1 MNIVDYVII
10 GIIGISVLFGLYRG
24 FIASVLNMGCGLMSF
39 LASFWVSPKLA
50 AAVQSNQSFLNM
62 LLHYTDASSRIGDL
76 ETAITNVA
84 TLTSQS
90 INSILE
96 KVNLPAPLDTLL
108 RVNLENNVYASS
120 GLSTVSDYVSQTILQ
135 ASINIICFLVSF
147 LVLYIVLAIV
157 LNLLKAVFRF
167 PVLKQLNGL
176 AGGAFGFLRG
186 LLVCLVLFTLVPLV
200 QTVIPLDMVKTEQG
214 PGYGAAMLAMVGCG
228 KFASVQEAAD
238 ALVETASTTEP
249 DAALTVRY
257 EARYQNFKKLY
268 PALKEFFAVTV

>member
-108 RVNLENNVYASS
+108 R
-120 GLSTVSDYVSQTILQ
+120 
-135 ASINIICFLVSF
+135 
-147 LVLYIVLAIV
+147 
-157 LNLLKAVFRF
+157 
-167 PVLKQLNGL
+167 
-176 AGGAFGFLRG
+176 
-186 LLVCLVLFTLVPLV
+186 
-200 QTVIPLDMVKTEQG
+200 
-214 PGYGAAMLAMVGCG
+214 
-228 KFASVQEAAD
+228 AD
-238 ALVETASTTEP
+238 E
-249 DAALTVRY
+249 AALTQAQAEHAQTETQREQVLSDLGKA
-257 EARYQNFKKLY
+257 EALEAARGKLAEAESAWTEAQAEMKAAQA
-268 PALKEFFAVTV
+268 ALDTATASQP

>member
-135 ASINIICFLVSF
+135 ASINIICFLV
-147 LVLYIVLAIV
+147 LYIVLAIV

-167 PVLKQLNGL
+167 PILKQLNGL

-200 QTVIPLDMVKTEQG
+200 QTVIPLDMVNDLIAQST
-214 PGYGAAMLAMVGCG
+214 LAPIFSNGNLILAIMNG
-228 KFASVQEAAD
+228 K
-238 ALVETASTTEP
+238 L
-249 DAALTVRY
+249 
-257 EARYQNFKKLY
+257 
-268 PALKEFFAVTV
+268 

>member
-147 LVLYIVLAIV
+147 LVLYIVLA
-157 LNLLKAVFRF
+157 
-167 PVLKQLNGL
+167 NGL

-200 QTVIPLDMVKTEQG
+200 QTVIPLDMVNDLIAQST
-214 PGYGAAMLAMVGCG
+214 LAPIFSNGNLILAIMNG
-228 KFASVQEAAD
+228 K
-238 ALVETASTTEP
+238 L
-249 DAALTVRY
+249 
-257 EARYQNFKKLY
+257 
-268 PALKEFFAVTV
+268 

>member
-84 TLTSQS
+84 TLTS
-90 INSILE
+90 ILE

-167 PVLKQLNGL
+167 PILKQLNGL

-200 QTVIPLDMVKTEQG
+200 QTVIPLDMVNDLIAQST
-214 PGYGAAMLAMVGCG
+214 LAPIFSNGNLILAIMNG
-228 KFASVQEAAD
+228 K
-238 ALVETASTTEP
+238 L
-249 DAALTVRY
+249 
-257 EARYQNFKKLY
+257 
-268 PALKEFFAVTV
+268 

>member
-108 RVNLENNVYASS
+108 ARESGEQRVRLVGAVHRLRLRQPDDFAGKHQHHLLSRQLFWCCTLSS
-120 GLSTVSDYVSQTILQ
+120 LS
-135 ASINIICFLVSF
+135 C
-147 LVLYIVLAIV
+147 
-157 LNLLKAVFRF
+157 
-167 PVLKQLNGL
+167 
-176 AGGAFGFLRG
+176 
-186 LLVCLVLFTLVPLV
+186 
-200 QTVIPLDMVKTEQG
+200 
-214 PGYGAAMLAMVGCG
+214 
-228 KFASVQEAAD
+228 
-238 ALVETASTTEP
+238 
-249 DAALTVRY
+249 
-257 EARYQNFKKLY
+257 
-268 PALKEFFAVTV
+268 